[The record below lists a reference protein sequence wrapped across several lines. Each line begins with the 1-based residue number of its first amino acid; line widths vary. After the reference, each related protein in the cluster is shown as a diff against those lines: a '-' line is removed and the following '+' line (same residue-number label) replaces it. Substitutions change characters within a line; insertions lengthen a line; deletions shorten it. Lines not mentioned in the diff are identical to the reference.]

1 MISEDCYRPRR
12 HCYGVENE
20 MNLFITFRGGEKKEQ
35 PKKINVEFKQDEM
48 LNPVLSLGKDAK

>member
-1 MISEDCYRPRR
+1 
-12 HCYGVENE
+12 
-20 MNLFITFRGGEKKEQ
+20 MNLFITFRGGKKKEQ